1 MKDGGMERWKDGRP
15 KAEQHQ
21 YQSNYDFMAPGQ
33 AGMSERRADKAP
45 RAPSFHPSIPNL

>member
-1 MKDGGMERWKDGRP
+1 MEGRRP

-45 RAPSFHPSIPNL
+45 WAPSILPSFHPSSFIQ